1 MNKLIV
7 ESKND
12 KAFIEALI
20 RHLNVAAEVDK
31 PIFIDDFESL
41 DGLNPTKLTVKLS
54 DVFSEVA
61 KSVPQIEKIGILLDV
76 DNEGFDKRLQLVNEC
91 LQKTTAKISHPIE
104 AMNQLIQVEIEGVEV
119 EIACFFTNVSGVGEL
134 ETVLKTIKSQ
144 DSIYADCLENWRN
157 CLTHND
163 KTISDKD
170 FDKFWVANYV
180 RFDTC
185 SNKESKQAGNKC
197 SLQNFDYVLAKT
209 PTVFDFE
216 HIVLGEL
223 KDFLKLFK

>member
-20 RHLNVAAEVDK
+20 QHVNVKAEVDK

-41 DGLNPTKLTVKLS
+41 DGLNPTKLTVKLN

-61 KSVPQIEKIGILLDV
+61 KKPIEKIGILLDI
-76 DNEGFDKRLQLVNEC
+76 DNEGVDKRIQLINEC
-91 LQKTTAKISHPIE
+91 LQNTVAKSV
-104 AMNQLIQVEIEGVEV
+104 QLITKTNELIRYEIEGVEV
-119 EIACFFTNVSGVGEL
+119 EIACFFTNIEGKGEL
-134 ETVLKTIKSQ
+134 ETVLKVIKNQKST
-144 DSIYADCLENWRN
+144 YADCLQSWKD
-157 CLTHND
+157 CLIKNG
-163 KTISDKD
+163 KSISDKE
-170 FDKFWVANYV
+170 FDKFWVSNYV

-197 SLQNFDYVLAKT
+197 SLQNFDYVLQKT
-209 PTVFDFE
+209 PPVFDWE
-216 HIVLGEL
+216 HDALNEL
-223 KDFLKLFK
+223 KGFLNLFK

>member
-20 RHLNVAAEVDK
+20 RHLNVAAEVDE

-91 LQKTTAKISHPIE
+91 LQKTTAKISRPIE
-104 AMNQLIQVEIEGVEV
+104 AMNQLIQVEIEGVCQ
-119 EIACFFTNVSGVGEL
+119 ILRC
-134 ETVLKTIKSQ
+134 Q
-144 DSIYADCLENWRN
+144 HR
-157 CLTHND
+157 
-163 KTISDKD
+163 
-170 FDKFWVANYV
+170 
-180 RFDTC
+180 
-185 SNKESKQAGNKC
+185 
-197 SLQNFDYVLAKT
+197 AKYRL
-209 PTVFDFE
+209 FQFE
-216 HIVLGEL
+216 EQTWQLR
-223 KDFLKLFK
+223 

>member
-20 RHLNVAAEVDK
+20 KHLNVAAEVDK

-41 DGLNPTKLTVKLS
+41 DGLNPTKLTVKLN

-61 KSVPQIEKIGILLDV
+61 KKPIEKIGILLDI
-76 DNEGFDKRLQLVNEC
+76 DNEGVDKRIQLINEC
-91 LQKTTAKISHPIE
+91 LKNTSAKSAHLISKT
-104 AMNQLIQVEIEGVEV
+104 NQLIRYEIEGVEL
-119 EIACFFTNVSGVGEL
+119 EIACFLTNVNGIGEL
-134 ETVLKTIKSQ
+134 ETVLKVIKNQ
-144 DSIYADCLENWRN
+144 DSAYADCLQSWKE
-157 CLTHND
+157 CLQKND
-163 KTISDKD
+163 KSISDKE
-170 FDKFWVANYV
+170 FDKFWVSNYV

-209 PTVFDFE
+209 PAVFDFE
-216 HIVLGEL
+216 HAVLNEL
-223 KDFLKLFK
+223 